1 MAITTLDGL
10 ISGAT
15 PPQNF
20 YKVGTATVIGRFQ
33 SLFFSNGY
41 PGSAT
46 TITSGVGGA
55 ALTGYTGQIPF
66 TNPAGGLYSYLSK
79 FSAVSNAAGTL
90 FLCDRLWHN
99 SGLVTNTTSTQTVN
113 SVAFPTRDINQS
125 INGEGCF
132 LGLEITTVMAASTIP
147 VITVGYTSS
156 SNVQA
161 SGTTTLVSASP
172 VGNFWPIALVSG
184 HTGVKEVRTFTSSV
198 SIATGAYSLVCYRI
212 LASVD
217 IGAGFGNQVDSITSG
232 FPRLSDNTVPFLL
245 WLPAATTA
253 PTITGQMIITQG

>member
-1 MAITTLDGL
+1 MAITTLDGI

-20 YKVGTATVIGRFQ
+20 YKVGATTAIGRFQ

-55 ALTGYTGQIPF
+55 ALTSYSGQIPF
-66 TNPAGGLYSYLSK
+66 TNPASGLYSYLSK
-79 FSAVSNAAGTL
+79 FSAVSNTAGTL

-99 SGLVTNTTSTQTVN
+99 SGLNPNTLAFQAVN
-113 SVAFPTRDINQS
+113 SVAFPPRDINQA

-132 LGLEITTVMAASTIP
+132 LGLEITTAMGAFTP
-147 VITVGYTSS
+147 NITVGYTSS
-156 SNVQA
+156 SGVQA
-161 SGTTTLVSASP
+161 TGTTALVASSP
-172 VGNFWPIALVSG
+172 AGNFWPIALVSG
-184 HTGVKEVRTFTSSV
+184 HTGLQAVRNFTSSV
-198 SIATGAYSLVCYRI
+198 AATGAYSLVCYRI

-217 IGAGFGNQVDSITSG
+217 IGTGFGNQVDSITSG

-245 WLPAATTA
+245 FLPAATTA